1 MTRDEIETA
10 LDRGR
15 LQMQSVGHYSGGKWY
30 DVRRN
35 GATKTWKRNP
45 HKVEIPCKVGFR
57 ECFRLE
63 GSVNVDAVTYE
74 RNVWKWNYSVRVRPA
89 DFDPRKRG

>member
-1 MTRDEIETA
+1 MTRDELETA

-15 LQMQSVGHYSGGKWY
+15 LQIQSVNGGRWF
-30 DVRRN
+30 DIRRN

-45 HKVEIPCKVGFR
+45 NKVEIPCKVGFR

-74 RNVWKWNYSVRVRPA
+74 RNVLEMELRRSRPP
-89 DFDPRKRG
+89 DNFDPRKRI

>member
-15 LQMQSVGHYSGGKWY
+15 LQIQSHNGRWY

-35 GATKTWKRNP
+35 GATKTWKRDPN
-45 HKVEIPCKVGFR
+45 KVEIPCKVGFK
-57 ECFRLE
+57 ECFRLGGELNGRQNE
-63 GSVNVDAVTYE
+63 GYYGLAVW
-74 RNVWKWNYSVRVRPA
+74 RWNYALRVRPA

>member
-1 MTRDEIETA
+1 MTRDELETA

-15 LQMQSVGHYSGGKWY
+15 LQIQSVNDGRWF
-30 DVRRN
+30 DIRRN
-35 GATKTWKRNP
+35 GATKTWKRDP

-57 ECFRLE
+57 ECFRLK

-74 RNVWKWNYSVRVRPA
+74 RNVWKWNYALRVRPDNFA
-89 DFDPRKRG
+89 PRKRD